1 MKRPLSKEEK
11 KLVKSLIQSGRESFG
26 LIDFVAFNFPK
37 GKFEISTFQQAI
49 SLKVSDEELEQV
61 MNHLVGRLNLIKELE
76 HAGYLSVWSKLPIE
90 DNTQT
95 CGNPSVDAN
104 TIFLPDISVASE
116 LLKYGNY
123 QMCFSD
129 SLIEWSK
136 RNFRMN
142 TISSGFKYAMYAL
155 LIVVGVDLLYHVQ
168 IIGKNIRSDHQ
179 TIVDNNQEVIEN
191 QKLNR
196 QIIDSLQSQSKYLIL
211 ITNRISNNTENMKS
225 VELLINQQRTSIQN
239 LEYQIE
245 SLEKELKIN
254 KNLIKK
260 TDSLLNLSSTNE

>member
-11 KLVKSLIQSGRESFG
+11 KLVKSLIRSGKKSFG
-26 LIDFVAFNFPK
+26 LIDFVDFDFPK

-90 DNTQT
+90 DNKQT
-95 CGNPSVDAN
+95 CGNASEDSKV
-104 TIFLPDISVASE
+104 IFLPDISLASE

-142 TISSGFKYAMYAL
+142 TVPTGFKYAMYAL

-168 IIGKNIRSDHQ
+168 IIGKNIQSDHQ
-179 TIVDNNQEVIEN
+179 TIVENNQEVIEN

-196 QIIDSLQSQSKYLIL
+196 QIIDSLRAQSEDLVL
-211 ITNRISNNTENMKS
+211 LTNRISSNTENMKE
-225 VELLINQQRTSIQN
+225 VEELINEQRKSIKN
-239 LEYQIE
+239 LAYQVK
-245 SLEKELKIN
+245 SLNNQLTANN
-254 KNLIKK
+254 KLIKK
-260 TDSLLNLSSTNE
+260 TDSLINLTKTND